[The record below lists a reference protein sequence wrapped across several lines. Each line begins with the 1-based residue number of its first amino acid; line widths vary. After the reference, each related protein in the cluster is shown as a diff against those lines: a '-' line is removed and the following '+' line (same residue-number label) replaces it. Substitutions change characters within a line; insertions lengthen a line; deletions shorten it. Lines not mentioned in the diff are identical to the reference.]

1 MKRELVP
8 ASTRLRPA
16 LYVSSPPPPHPIK
29 INGSTSGTGSQQSTK
44 LCQEPTVV

>member
-16 LYVSSPPPPHPIK
+16 LYVSSPPHPIK
-29 INGSTSGTGSQQSTK
+29 INGSTSGTGSQQQSTK